1 MKEAEVGSKRGVLQ
15 KQVLEEGYIIIGRRL
30 EGEEGAKEMII
41 MKIKGWGEEAI
52 ENPLGS

>member
-41 MKIKGWGEEAI
+41 MKIKG
-52 ENPLGS
+52 